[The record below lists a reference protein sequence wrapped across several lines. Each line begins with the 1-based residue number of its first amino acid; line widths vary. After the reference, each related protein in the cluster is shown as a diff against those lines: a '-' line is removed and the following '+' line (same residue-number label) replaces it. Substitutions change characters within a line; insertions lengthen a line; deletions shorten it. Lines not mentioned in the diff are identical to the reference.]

1 MQAWPQSDQFPE
13 RRLTMPLGLPNSLA
27 AGNRCRKLRENR
39 LKITGSGYGTTR
51 LALYGLV

>member
-1 MQAWPQSDQFPE
+1 
-13 RRLTMPLGLPNSLA
+13 MPLGLPNSLA

-39 LKITGSGYGTTR
+39 LKMTGSGYGTTR